1 MIKKVELF
9 LGGLEI
15 REFNVGKNCEKIT
28 EVFSDG
34 IHGVCV
40 KTLATETREA
50 EEITFVDVP
59 YVLYI
64 KR

>member
-1 MIKKVELF
+1 MIKSVELF
-9 LGGLEI
+9 FAGDV
-15 REFNVGKNCEKIT
+15 REFKVGRNCEKIT

-50 EEITFVDVP
+50 EEIIFVGVP